1 MNKITKLSIL
11 TLASAL
17 FSGMLLQV
25 SPTNVAAYDDFIV
38 ELHKKTILKAEVGD
52 NFSIVL
58 TSDFQ
63 VYTFGLNDK
72 GQLGNST
79 KTNSN
84 TPINITPRFNLPD
97 GETIKDINAGATHGL
112 ALTTLNRIFVWGDNR
127 NSQSGVPSASQL
139 EAVTPFDATGNMN
152 PLVNGTRPTVLKIV
166 ASNFNTLV
174 LRDTIV
180 TEAVWMF
187 GDNSNLQLG
196 SAIATYINKV
206 NLGLF
211 NTVGEKVIDAGIYE
225 RHAYALSSTGR
236 VATWGNDA
244 SGQLGNGSTN
254 VNSATPGLITFAGVT
269 APQRVISVAAGTSHS
284 VAVTNFGSVFFWGS
298 NAGYAI
304 GEALPLNDSKTTPH
318 NLTSYYATVPEND
331 SYPIFGPD
339 PWEENTYWLPFAV
352 EAGYRSTFFKVTR
365 AYKLSNET
373 TYTFEDWY
381 EFYAVGT
388 NTFGNVKG
396 ILAWTDR
403 EFLLKPYYISYN
415 YYDDAEQSS
424 ISFSMTNLFIL
435 NTEGDFTMYGSNIFG
450 QQGLGF
456 NSENVFNDDVYDE
469 SNYNHNFSY
478 NVRDFENYVYAYLP
492 ANLTAPLN
500 DYFDQPN
507 RQDEYDAIFGYWYND
522 TNRQYGII
530 DYYFGEEFT
539 DKEWLLI
546 SDEQMLKMRSIFA
559 EIFEDQVLYGWV
571 PATNADL
578 LTYVK
583 DNLEDRYW
591 LREDMEAMANYQSWE
606 LSWDDLVTLDQD
618 IVDLLPAAVET
629 RLVEF
634 RAILAK
640 IQTFEDDVLQPFVEL
655 LSTLNDADNDFT
667 DLYDDGLWL
676 DLGNSDIERLIAL
689 GYTDEILAIF
699 DAYAELTEL
708 EQLLLMERHDFNYFE
723 LYDEYYEYFADDY
736 ADALSQFEDDIQD
749 GEWSW
754 YWPLFE
760 NLSDL
765 EALLAGIN
773 TLNPISLDMFKDLYV
788 DGGENYYDYYE
799 YEYWI
804 YLNELLPLLQEGKDV
819 FDQIVIIEDLI
830 QNDDGYDYV
839 NLDDVPAI
847 LDMYADFLL
856 LSEEAQDLLD
866 PEYIYWIYS
875 LALEALAYEVEDLG
889 WDIYDI
895 EDESGTYGL
904 FANYDDVLAALAKFE
919 ALPEDAFEYLSED
932 AIEYYEYLM
941 SIKLSL
947 EEGLDVFNQIMD
959 IEDMDLDNLDVTT
972 IEAISNMYEDYLALS
987 EDAQELLD
995 PEYVQWLL
1003 SLIIEQVESDIE
1015 TLPGTV
1021 EDFDALFNDAETKD
1035 ATINGLLGAWNK
1047 YQAMSDDLRD
1057 DMDPEA
1063 RAHLEALY
1071 ARYLELT
1078 RPSVDLLMIGLI
1090 LVHLSAGVY
1099 FAFKKKDVLVKPV
1112 Q

>member
-11 TLASAL
+11 TLASAM
-17 FSGMLLQV
+17 FSGMLLQA

-254 VNSATPGLITFAGVT
+254 VNSATPGLITFTGVT

-339 PWEENTYWLPFAV
+339 PGEENTYWLPFAV
-352 EAGYRSTFFKVTR
+352 EAGYRSTFFKATR
-365 AYKLSNET
+365 ATKLSNET

-381 EFYAVGT
+381 QFYAVGT

-415 YYDDAEQSS
+415 YYDDAEHSS

-507 RQDEYDAIFGYWYND
+507 RQAEYDAIFGFWYND
-522 TNRQYGII
+522 NYRQYGII

-539 DKEWLLI
+539 EKEWLLI

-571 PATNADL
+571 PATNAEL
-578 LTYVK
+578 LAYVK
-583 DNLEDRYW
+583 AYDDRFW

-606 LSWDDLVTLDQD
+606 LSWDDLVTLDQA
-618 IVDLLPAAVET
+618 IINLLAPEVET
-629 RLVEF
+629 RLNEF

-667 DLYDDGLWL
+667 DLYDDGFWL

-689 GYTDEILAIF
+689 GYTDDILAIF

-749 GEWSW
+749 GDWDM

-830 QNDDGYDYV
+830 QNDDDYDYV
-839 NLDDVPAI
+839 NLDDVQAI

-866 PEYIYWIYS
+866 PEYVYFIYS

-919 ALPEDAFEYLSED
+919 ALPEDAFDYLSED

-972 IEAISNMYEDYLALS
+972 IEAILDMYEDYLALS
-987 EDAQELLD
+987 EEAQNLLD

-1003 SLIIEQVESDIE
+1003 SLIVEQVESDIE
-1015 TLPGTV
+1015 ELPSTV
-1021 EDFDALFNDAETKD
+1021 EDFDALFNDAETKE

-1047 YQAMSDDLRD
+1047 YQAMSDELRD

-1078 RPSVDLLMIGLI
+1078 KSSVDLLMIGLI